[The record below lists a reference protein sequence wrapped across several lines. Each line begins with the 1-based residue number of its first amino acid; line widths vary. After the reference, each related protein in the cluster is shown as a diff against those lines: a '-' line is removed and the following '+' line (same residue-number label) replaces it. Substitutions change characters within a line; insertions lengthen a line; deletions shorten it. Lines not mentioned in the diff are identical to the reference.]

1 MNDGRRRTVPRREA
15 VEPTGEH
22 PTDERPV
29 AGSLLNRRSLI
40 ARAAGTFSALTV
52 AGVAAGCGSSASGSG
67 SGGGSKS
74 MAFAQPDTSFA
85 GYPLLLKGVKDY
97 ASSHGYTVLE
107 SHANSKLDAQV
118 SEINTWIAQGV
129 GGIIVL
135 PLDNDAMHPLIV
147 KARHGGVKFLDYS
160 DNALPGVD
168 GWVIFNNLQGAKL
181 VGTYVGNWVNKTL
194 GGTAKVALLTHN
206 IQKTG
211 RQRISGAVAAM
222 QQVAPGAK
230 VVAQHE
236 GVLAADTLSVAQSM
250 LQAQPGLNVFIC
262 IADDGCLGVER
273 AFSQTNPSA
282 DRQSKMCIVGFD
294 GTMPVFQKI
303 VAGSPIRATGALDLI
318 KVGGASAEA
327 TINAIAGKQPTKI
340 SYPYVLCAQT
350 PAGLVATKALIK
362 RYKAVIG

>member
-1 MNDGRRRTVPRREA
+1 MKDRTRRGERRAANETPGETPLAGILLDRRTLLTRAGSTLGA
-15 VEPTGEH
+15 VS
-22 PTDERPV
+22 V
-29 AGSLLNRRSLI
+29 AGL
-40 ARAAGTFSALTV
+40 
-52 AGVAAGCGSSASGSG
+52 VAACGSSSSSSGSGG
-67 SGGGSKS
+67 SGGGSKQI
-74 MAFAQPDTSFA
+74 AFAQPDTAFA
-85 GYPLLLKGVKDY
+85 GYPLLLKGVNDY
-97 ASSHGYTVLE
+97 ASSHGYSVLQ

-147 KARHGGVKFLDYS
+147 KAHQANVKFLDYS

-211 RQRISGAVAAM
+211 RQRIQGAVAAM
-222 QQVAPGAK
+222 QQVAPNAK
-230 VVAQHE
+230 VVTQHE
-236 GVLAADTLSVAQSM
+236 GVLAADTLPVAQSM
-250 LQAQPGLNVFIC
+250 LQANPDLNVFIC

-282 DRQSKMCIVGFD
+282 TRTSKMCIVGFD
-294 GTMPVFQKI
+294 GTMPVFEKI
-303 VAGSPIRATGALDLI
+303 VANSAIRATGALDLI
-318 KVGGASAEA
+318 KVGSASAEA
-327 TINAIAGKQPTKI
+327 TINAIEGKQPTKI

-350 PAGLVATKALIK
+350 AAGLAQTNKLIN
-362 RYKAVIG
+362 RYKAVTG

>member
-1 MNDGRRRTVPRREA
+1 MMDGSRRTRERD
-15 VEPTGEH
+15 TGAGSS
-22 PTDERPV
+22 TSSV
-29 AGSLLNRRSLI
+29 AGGLLDRRTLI
-40 ARAAGTFSALTV
+40 TRGAATVGAFGV
-52 AGVAAGCGSSASGSG
+52 AGLAAACGGSSSASSAGGG
-67 SGGGSKS
+67 SGGGNGSKQ
-74 MAFAQPDTSFA
+74 MAFAQPDTAFA

-97 ASSHGYTVLE
+97 ASSRGFSVLE

-118 SEINTWIAQGV
+118 SEINTWIGQGV

-135 PLDNDAMHPLIV
+135 PLDNDAMHPLII
-147 KARHGGVKFLDYS
+147 KAHQNHVKFLDYS

-194 GGTAKVALLTHN
+194 GGTAKVALLTHE

-211 RQRISGAVAAM
+211 RQRIHGAVAAM

-230 VVAQHE
+230 VITQHE
-236 GVLAADTLSVAQSM
+236 GVLAADTLPVAQSM
-250 LQAQPGLNVFIC
+250 LQANPDLNVFIC

-282 DRQSKMCIVGFD
+282 QRTSKMCIVGFD
-294 GTMPVFQKI
+294 GTMPVFEKI
-303 VAGSPIRATGALDLI
+303 VANTAIRATGALDLI
-318 KVGGASAEA
+318 KVGGASAEV
-327 TINAIAGKQPTKI
+327 TINAVEGKQPTKI

-350 PAGLVATKALIK
+350 PAGLAQTEKLIN
-362 RYKAVIG
+362 RYKAVTG